1 MTESGSE
8 AGEELWV
15 PTAEEV
21 VSISSVRG
29 CLQSFFSTLFM
40 LLLSNVVAADAA
52 VVVGV
57 GEVVA
62 ESSSDSSI
70 RSGSL
75 VFMF

>member
-40 LLLSNVVAADAA
+40 LLLSNVVAAA

-70 RSGSL
+70 QSGSL